1 LALITGIAI
10 VHTTGMPVAYS
21 FELAGEALQLG
32 KKLLVKP
39 LKGQFEQAS
48 NALALEKLQLARV
61 MHRLD
66 RKAVQLWLE
75 LPPNA
80 PAGFPDTAQLIAV
93 WIENGHWEDI
103 DSLSREAW
111 AQTSRVPRWDGR

>member
-1 LALITGIAI
+1 LEDCNGVICGAG
-10 VHTTGMPVAYS
+10 

-39 LKGQFEQAS
+39 LEGQFEQLS

-61 MHRLD
+61 MQRLD
-66 RKAVQLWLE
+66 RKAVQKWLE

-80 PAGFPDTAQLIAV
+80 PAGYPDTAQLIAD
-93 WIENGHWEDI
+93 WIENGRWEDI
-103 DSLSREAW
+103 GSLSQEAW
-111 AQTSRVPRWDGR
+111 AQTGRVPRWDGR

>member
-1 LALITGIAI
+1 MICGAG
-10 VHTTGMPVAYS
+10 

-39 LKGQFEQAS
+39 LKGQFEQLS

-61 MHRLD
+61 MQRLD
-66 RKAVQLWLE
+66 RKAVQVWLE

-80 PAGFPDTAQLIAV
+80 PAGYPDTAQLISD
-93 WIENGHWEDI
+93 WIEKGRWEDI
-103 DSLSREAW
+103 DSLSKEAW
-111 AQTSRVPRWDGR
+111 AQTGRVPRWDGR